1 MMCLSSAIKASD
13 RMRLPLMMGALFSPV
28 AGLLISLSIR
38 AGRMPYELEQLLLF
52 QSPLELTYR
61 ALLKLLQFGERSHQ
75 LVADSSRTLYQA
87 ENPQDTLIFP
97 VLSGVRGR

>member
-1 MMCLSSAIKASD
+1 
-13 RMRLPLMMGALFSPV
+13 
-28 AGLLISLSIR
+28 
-38 AGRMPYELEQLLLF
+38 MPFELEQLLLF

-61 ALLKLLQFGERSHQ
+61 ALLELLLQFGERSHQ

-97 VLSGVRGR
+97 ILSGVRGR

>member
-1 MMCLSSAIKASD
+1 
-13 RMRLPLMMGALFSPV
+13 
-28 AGLLISLSIR
+28 
-38 AGRMPYELEQLLLF
+38 MPFELDALLLF

>member
-1 MMCLSSAIKASD
+1 
-13 RMRLPLMMGALFSPV
+13 
-28 AGLLISLSIR
+28 
-38 AGRMPYELEQLLLF
+38 MPYELEQLLLF

-87 ENPQDTLIFP
+87 ENPQDTLIFSCSFRSSRTIAFTIAACC
-97 VLSGVRGR
+97 LSSA